1 MHVYFAEWFESRT
14 CPSHLPIVQVV
25 FGEESENWWHNDPR
39 SSCNVHERGKVD
51 FCVLRV
57 FCVKSTGP
65 RAREKKYARR
75 RMDFRSLFLRI
86 FGLRTQ
92 ACGGVPAKFFSQL
105 LRRQTSPIG
114 QKRSDDRSLL
124 KQAVKALFGVALCEA
139 EQAAVKCSP
148 GSWLTA
154 NFQKKKMF
162 KLIEIEP

>member
-1 MHVYFAEWFESRT
+1 MLIHGRKEGRDRHRYGRTTKSWEQSEKSYPTLPPAKCQINLKVFSAKRLRDVARSRG
-14 CPSHLPIVQVV
+14 PHP
-25 FGEESENWWHNDPR
+25 FGR
-39 SSCNVHERGKVD
+39 SGKVD

-65 RAREKKYARR
+65 RARERKYARR

-92 ACGGVPAKFFSQL
+92 ACGRVSAKFFSQL

-124 KQAVKALFGVALCEA
+124 KTSSQSSVRCGTLR
-139 EQAAVKCSP
+139 S
-148 GSWLTA
+148 
-154 NFQKKKMF
+154 
-162 KLIEIEP
+162 